1 MFLKKK
7 LSYVEKELFERE
19 LNRLIQLRKQ
29 INETTSPYLPQLD
42 SQIDLL
48 KNVLEESEMD
58 IKISFNSLEKQ

>member
-1 MFLKKK
+1 MKKK